1 MKNGK
6 FKRTLSILST
16 NWVHLVG
23 FYITTYLSLI
33 FFKLLGL
40 EDMADYDWWQT
51 LIESLATILVL
62 FLTYGALIIAGFFTV
77 IFLLDIL
84 GFNLFPK
91 RTGLILSMEWQVI
104 APAFIYWAFEY
115 EYWLWL
121 TLLMSFAITQWMRK
135 KKILEINSRYIH

>member
-1 MKNGK
+1 MW
-6 FKRTLSILST
+6 SILTT

-33 FFKLLGL
+33 IFKLFGL

-51 LIESLATILVL
+51 LIENLATILVL
-62 FLTYGALIIAGFFTV
+62 FLMYGALIIAGFYAV
-77 IFLLDIL
+77 IILLDIL

-91 RTGLILSMEWQVI
+91 RTGLILSMEWLVI
-104 APAFIYWAFEY
+104 APPFIYWAFEY

-121 TLLMSFAITQWMRK
+121 TLLLSFAITQWNRK
-135 KKILEINSRYIH
+135 RKIQEINRRYIH